1 MIETP
6 ADLGTL
12 FAIEFK
18 VEQCFKSL
26 LTNYLKLEKIQILDG
41 ASQYEFEYDNFI
53 AVRESSQD
61 RFHKFILLE
70 KSAQF

>member
-12 FAIEFK
+12 FAIELK
-18 VEQCFKSL
+18 VEQCFKTF
-26 LTNYLKLEKIQILDG
+26 LTNDLQLEKIQILDG
-41 ASQYEFEYDNFI
+41 DCQYEFEYDNFI
-53 AVRESSQD
+53 AVSESS
-61 RFHKFILLE
+61 RECFKKFILLE